1 MSYPSTEAERIAV
14 TAYIAGHAFPDK
26 MEIFR
31 QIQEAGRRMP
41 DPDFG
46 LYLVTCLI
54 GKPKVAVPTDL
65 EKDFDDS
72 NYLAIKAIYE
82 SNLDPAIT
90 REKGALI
97 AASGEA
103 REKGYGL
110 QEMRAMH
117 YVLTDYCFPGMNATL
132 RADVRARLNS
142 LWDGIVTPGGVWR
155 S

>member
-1 MSYPSTEAERIAV
+1 MSYPSAAAERKAV
-14 TAYIAGHAFPDK
+14 GDYIIGHAFLDK

-31 QIQEAGRRMP
+31 RIQEAGMRMP

-46 LYLVTCLI
+46 LYLVNCLI
-54 GKPKVAVPTDL
+54 GNPKVPVPKDL
-65 EKDFDDS
+65 KKDFNES

-97 AASGEA
+97 AANGEA

-132 RADVRARLNS
+132 RSNVRARLNS
-142 LWDGIVTPGGVWR
+142 LWDGICGW
-155 S
+155 SS